1 MRLLFGCL
9 AVFLGA
15 VSIALAAR
23 YGYKGADTIIDG
35 VISAVVFGSIALCAF
50 IFDAAA
56 VRLWFMR
63 HHVGAVV
70 IGVIAAA
77 ALVVTFT
84 NSLGAIA
91 ARGDTTQAE
100 RRKAKTDSAADLADL
115 KRIARER
122 DAMVFT
128 PVTAEVVKA
137 AQDAVR
143 SAEEIRQR
151 ECGAGDPRQRGP
163 NCRQRETEEQAKR
176 DALTAVLAN
185 KALTDRA
192 AKLDQDAETRARQ
205 ARQGAAGREAEPA
218 RGHSRVAAG
227 RRRCGADGLAAGG
240 CRGGVRALPGRRDG
254 DLRAARAGCR
264 RPGDGPRKA
273 DPDDRQPDREPI
285 PVQAVAKPSP
295 SPSGRTRPKSA
306 PTLASVKAFIGERV
320 SPADGERVEM
330 KSLVQEYRTWCAGK
344 GSGPVDLESF
354 LEEVERVCRKVGIE
368 IVNDAQRVFCLNV
381 KIDAAESR
389 TRLALAKRAW
399 DGLFAC
405 PRPQAWADQR
415 LEDHPAERPGVK
427 RGGDA
432 GIAAYCTNPATAL
445 TIAFPFAGFLSTG
458 ASGHVFDASAAS

>member
-23 YGYKGADTIIDG
+23 YGYKGADTIVDG
-35 VISAVVFGSIALCAF
+35 LISAVVFGSIALCAF

-137 AQDAVR
+137 AQDAVK

-192 AKLDQDAETRARQ
+192 AKLDQDAETVRAKLGK
-205 ARQGAAGREAEPA
+205 APLVEKPNPLGETLELLLGAAAAALTAWQQAVVAAVFELCLVGVMVIFELLGQEA
-218 RGHSRVAAG
+218 GSRVTIQ
-227 RRRCGADGLAAGG
+227 D
-240 CRGGVRALPGRRDG
+240 
-254 DLRAARAGCR
+254 
-264 RPGDGPRKA
+264 KA
-273 DPDDRQPDREPI
+273 DCEIRQPEREPT
-285 PVQAVAKPSP
+285 PAQAVTKPSA
-295 SPSGRTRPKSA
+295 SPPGKSKSKPT

-320 SPADGERVEM
+320 SRADGERVEM
-330 KSLVQEYRTWCAGK
+330 KVLLQEYRSWCASK
-344 GSGPVDLESF
+344 GSGPMDLESF
-354 LEEVERVCRKVGIE
+354 LEEVENVCRRVGIE
-368 IVNDAQRVFCLNV
+368 IVSDAQRVFCLDV
-381 KIDAAESR
+381 KIGTVED
-389 TRLALAKRAW
+389 THAL
-399 DGLFAC
+399 
-405 PRPQAWADQR
+405 
-415 LEDHPAERPGVK
+415 H
-427 RGGDA
+427 
-432 GIAAYCTNPATAL
+432 
-445 TIAFPFAGFLSTG
+445 
-458 ASGHVFDASAAS
+458 

>member
-23 YGYKGADTIIDG
+23 YGYKGADTTIDG
-35 VISAVVFGSIALCAF
+35 VISAVVFGAIALCAF

-63 HHVGAVV
+63 HYVGATV

-100 RRKAKTDSAADLADL
+100 RRKAKTDTAADLADL

-128 PVTAEVVKA
+128 PVTTEVVQA
-137 AQDAVR
+137 AQEAVR

-151 ECGAGDPRQRGP
+151 ECGGGDPRQRGP
-163 NCRQRETEEQAKR
+163 NCRQRETDEQGKR
-176 DALTAVLAN
+176 DALASVLTN
-185 KALTDRA
+185 KALADRA
-192 AKLDQDAETRARQ
+192 AKLDLDSASVRAKLGK
-205 ARQGAAGREAEPA
+205 APLVEKPNPLGDTLELLLGAAAA
-218 RGHSRVAAG
+218 ALTAWQQAVVAAVFELCLVGVMVIFELLGQGAG
-227 RRRCGADGLAAGG
+227 RRATAQDK
-240 CRGGVRALPGRRDG
+240 D
-254 DLRAARAGCR
+254 
-264 RPGDGPRKA
+264 
-273 DPDDRQPDREPI
+273 DPADRQPDREPI
-285 PVQAVAKPSP
+285 QAQAVAEPSSP
-295 SPSGRTRPKSA
+295 SRRSRPKPA
-306 PTLASVKAFIGERV
+306 PTLASVKSFIGERV

-330 KSLVQEYRTWCAGK
+330 KALLQEYRAWCAGN

-368 IVNDAQRVFCLNV
+368 IINDVQRVFCLNV
-381 KIDAAESR
+381 KIDAAESA
-389 TRLALAKRAW
+389 LAL
-399 DGLFAC
+399 
-405 PRPQAWADQR
+405 
-415 LEDHPAERPGVK
+415 H
-427 RGGDA
+427 
-432 GIAAYCTNPATAL
+432 
-445 TIAFPFAGFLSTG
+445 
-458 ASGHVFDASAAS
+458 

>member
-1 MRLLFGCL
+1 MRLLFGWL
-9 AVFLGA
+9 AAFLGA

-23 YGYKGADTIIDG
+23 YGYKGADTTIDG

-63 HHVGAVV
+63 HHVGAIV

-122 DAMVFT
+122 DGMVFV
-128 PVTAEVVKA
+128 PVTAEVVRA
-137 AQDAVR
+137 ASEAVR

-176 DALTAVLAN
+176 DALAAVLAN

-192 AKLDQDAETRARQ
+192 AKLDQDAETVRAKLGK
-205 ARQGAAGREAEPA
+205 AAPVEKANPLGETLELLLGAAAA
-218 RGHSRVAAG
+218 ALTAWQQAVVAAVFELCLVG
-227 RRRCGADGLAAGG
+227 VMVIYELLGQAAGG
-240 CRGGVRALPGRRDG
+240 RVTNRQKT
-254 DLRAARAGCR
+254 DLEH
-264 RPGDGPRKA
+264 
-273 DPDDRQPDREPI
+273 RQLDREPT
-285 PVQAVAKPSP
+285 PAKTVAKPPP
-295 SPSGRTRPKSA
+295 SPSGRTRPKPA
-306 PTLASVKAFIGERV
+306 PTLASVKAFIAERV
-320 SPADGERVEM
+320 SPADGDRVEM
-330 KSLVQEYRTWCAGK
+330 KALVQEYRAWCAGK

-354 LEEVERVCRKVGIE
+354 LEEVEKVCRKVRIE

-381 KIDAAESR
+381 KIDAVESS
-389 TRLALAKRAW
+389 
-399 DGLFAC
+399 
-405 PRPQAWADQR
+405 
-415 LEDHPAERPGVK
+415 
-427 RGGDA
+427 
-432 GIAAYCTNPATAL
+432 N
-445 TIAFPFAGFLSTG
+445 
-458 ASGHVFDASAAS
+458 ASLH

>member
-23 YGYKGADTIIDG
+23 YGYKGADTIVDG

-63 HHVGAVV
+63 HHVGAIV

-128 PVTAEVVKA
+128 PVTAEVVRA
-137 AQDAVR
+137 AQEAVR

-151 ECGAGDPRQRGP
+151 ECGGGDPRQRGP
-163 NCRQRETEEQAKR
+163 NCRQRETDEQAKR
-176 DALTAVLAN
+176 DALATALSH

-192 AKLDQDAETRARQ
+192 TKLDQDAETVRAKLGK
-205 ARQGAAGREAEPA
+205 APLVEKPNPLGETP
-218 RGHSRVAAG
+218 RVASR
-227 RRRCGADGLAAGG
+227 RRRCSADGLATGG
-240 CRGGVRALPGRRDG
+240 RSRGVRALPCRRDG
-254 DLRAARAGCR
+254 DLRVAWAECR
-264 RPGDGPRKA
+264 RPGDGPR
-273 DPDDRQPDREPI
+273 
-285 PVQAVAKPSP
+285 
-295 SPSGRTRPKSA
+295 
-306 PTLASVKAFIGERV
+306 
-320 SPADGERVEM
+320 
-330 KSLVQEYRTWCAGK
+330 
-344 GSGPVDLESF
+344 
-354 LEEVERVCRKVGIE
+354 
-368 IVNDAQRVFCLNV
+368 
-381 KIDAAESR
+381 
-389 TRLALAKRAW
+389 
-399 DGLFAC
+399 
-405 PRPQAWADQR
+405 
-415 LEDHPAERPGVK
+415 
-427 RGGDA
+427 
-432 GIAAYCTNPATAL
+432 
-445 TIAFPFAGFLSTG
+445 
-458 ASGHVFDASAAS
+458 

>member
-23 YGYKGADTIIDG
+23 YGYKGADTVIDG
-35 VISAVVFGSIALCAF
+35 GISAVVFGSIALCAF

-63 HHVGAVV
+63 HHVGAIV

-137 AQDAVR
+137 AQEAVK

-192 AKLDQDAETRARQ
+192 AKLDQDAGTVRAKLGKAPLVEKPNPLGETLELLL
-205 ARQGAAGREAEPA
+205 GAAAA
-218 RGHSRVAAG
+218 ALTAWQQAVVAAVFELCLVG
-227 RRRCGADGLAAGG
+227 VMVIYELLGQNAGG
-240 CRGGVRALPGRRDG
+240 
-254 DLRAARAGCR
+254 RAAAQ
-264 RPGDGPRKA
+264 DKA
-273 DPDDRQPDREPI
+273 DPADRQADREPI
-285 PVQAVAKPSP
+285 PAKALAKASASP
-295 SPSGRTRPKSA
+295 SDRSRPKPA
-306 PTLASVKAFIGERV
+306 PALASVKAFIGERLA
-320 SPADGERVEM
+320 PAAGERVEM
-330 KSLVQEYRTWCAGK
+330 KFLVREYRAWCAGK
-344 GSGPVDLESF
+344 ECGPIDLESF
-354 LEEVERVCRKVGIE
+354 LEEVEKVCHKVGIE

-381 KIDAAESR
+381 KIEAMES
-389 TRLALAKRAW
+389 
-399 DGLFAC
+399 
-405 PRPQAWADQR
+405 
-415 LEDHPAERPGVK
+415 
-427 RGGDA
+427 
-432 GIAAYCTNPATAL
+432 
-445 TIAFPFAGFLSTG
+445 
-458 ASGHVFDASAAS
+458 ASVSLH

>member
-23 YGYKGADTIIDG
+23 YGYKGADTIVDG

-63 HHVGAVV
+63 HHVGAIV

-100 RRKAKTDSAADLADL
+100 RSKAKTDRAADLADL

-137 AQDAVR
+137 AQDAVK

-176 DALTAVLAN
+176 DALTAALAS

-192 AKLDQDAETRARQ
+192 TKLDQYAEAVRAKLGK
-205 ARQGAAGREAEPA
+205 APLVEKPNPLGDTLELLLGAAAA
-218 RGHSRVAAG
+218 ALTAWQQAVVAAVFEL
-227 RRRCGADGLAAGG
+227 CLV
-240 CRGGVRALPGRRDG
+240 GVMVIFELLGQ
-254 DLRAARAGCR
+254 
-264 RPGDGPRKA
+264 
-273 DPDDRQPDREPI
+273 DPFDRQPPDRESI
-285 PVQAVAKPSP
+285 SAKAGAKLST
-295 SPSGRTRPKSA
+295 SSTGRGRPKPATASA
-306 PTLASVKAFIGERV
+306 TVKAFIAECV
-320 SPADGERVEM
+320 SPAEGDRVEM
-330 KSLVQEYRTWCAGK
+330 KALVQEYRAWCATK
-344 GSGPVDLESF
+344 GTGPVDLETF
-354 LEEVERVCRKVGIE
+354 LEEVERVCRRVGIE
-368 IVNDAQRVFCLNV
+368 IVSDVQRVFCLNV
-381 KIDAAESR
+381 KIDAPE
-389 TRLALAKRAW
+389 
-399 DGLFAC
+399 
-405 PRPQAWADQR
+405 
-415 LEDHPAERPGVK
+415 
-427 RGGDA
+427 
-432 GIAAYCTNPATAL
+432 IAAARL
-445 TIAFPFAGFLSTG
+445 
-458 ASGHVFDASAAS
+458 H